1 MIYIEQNIYLI
12 SKQYWKKERKKK
24 KKIKK
29 VVKEEK
35 DEYMELPSS
44 EITAAE
50 RGGDNLNSNLHGL
63 WRTHFHLLHH
73 Q

>member
-1 MIYIEQNIYLI
+1 MIYIEQNINLI
-12 SKQYWKKERKKK
+12 SKQYWKKEGKKERK
-24 KKIKK
+24 KK
-29 VVKEEK
+29 VVKKEK
-35 DEYMELPSS
+35 DEYMGLPSS